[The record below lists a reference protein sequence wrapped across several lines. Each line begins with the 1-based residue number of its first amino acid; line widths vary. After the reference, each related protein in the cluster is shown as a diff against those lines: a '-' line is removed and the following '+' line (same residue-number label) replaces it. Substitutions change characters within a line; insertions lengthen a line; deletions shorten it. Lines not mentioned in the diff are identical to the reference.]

1 MAQPVFTDPQS
12 MRQKLA
18 DAHGSDVWD
27 NFSMLSPERAEQ
39 QINAL
44 SSNEPFV
51 PLRGLYDS
59 NGRRPRPPRRFLTG
73 RSGTVS
79 GASENRVKG
88 EIFPF

>member
-1 MAQPVFTDPQS
+1 MTAPVFTQWDFLDPES

-18 DAHGSDVWD
+18 DAHGSDVWN

-59 NGRRPRPPRRFLTG
+59 KWALADA
-73 RSGTVS
+73 
-79 GASENRVKG
+79 GAPNPDWSLADAIG
-88 EIFPF
+88 SI